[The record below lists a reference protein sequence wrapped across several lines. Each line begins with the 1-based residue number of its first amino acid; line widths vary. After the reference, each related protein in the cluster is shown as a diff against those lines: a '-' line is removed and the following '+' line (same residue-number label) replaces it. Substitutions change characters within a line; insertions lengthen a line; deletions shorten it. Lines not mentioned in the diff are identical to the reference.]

1 MYRGGY
7 LLGVERGHWA
17 SRRLERQIDGARGE
31 SFGVNANAKGANGG
45 AATPDVTSPGRASQ
59 GAARRLNHSQ

>member
-7 LLGVERGHWA
+7 LLDVERGHWA

-31 SFGVNANAKGANGG
+31 SFGVDAKGANGG
-45 AATPDVTSPGRASQ
+45 AATPDVTSPRRASQ